1 MESIQIN
8 ERMNGKKAEKSE
20 GGTNLDEGM
29 VIMDLILDTLNLRI
43 PMGHPG
49 QAAPSSKLSLVSL
62 LDSQWLLHVSS
73 GYANWTHSRLELYQL
88 GSGEKEIPS
97 LSGRIEES

>member
-29 VIMDLILDTLNLRI
+29 VIMDLILEL
-43 PMGHPG
+43 
-49 QAAPSSKLSLVSL
+49 LVL
-62 LDSQWLLHVSS
+62 KKC
-73 GYANWTHSRLELYQL
+73 RL
-88 GSGEKEIPS
+88 I
-97 LSGRIEES
+97 